1 MFAVQKRGILR
12 RSFIRSS
19 RGRGTHFANRASLT
33 PHTMFSAVRMCA
45 AVTKASTKRAR
56 TCSFSTM
63 NKLGIADVDLT
74 NQRVLIRV
82 DFNVPFG
89 GDVRRRGCCVQCG
102 RHVALLICGSRP
114 PLSMTCVLVYCV
126 RYCGSPPTRARLATP
141 SALMPRC
148 PRSSMRST
156 TALRCVPR
164 SAMGAT
170 LACWALG
177 CSKHPARWV
186 LCWVM
191 GDGLIGAFC
200 SMWASFYFSLLCS
213 CPTWVAPTA
222 RVAQNCP
229 FAPLQSAF
237 RCVLL
242 DRRARRPTTYK

>member
-191 GDGLIGAFC
+191 GLWVRLFNVGFGL
-200 SMWASFYFSLLCS
+200 
-213 CPTWVAPTA
+213 
-222 RVAQNCP
+222 
-229 FAPLQSAF
+229 LQSV
-237 RCVLL
+237 VLMSHL
-242 DRRARRPTTYK
+242 GRPNGSRSAKLSLRPVAECLQVRAT